1 MKSKILGAS
10 LALGLIAVGF
20 TSCYD
25 SVNESVVV
33 PAKPAAPAYQVTG
46 YVTDYLTENAIGG
59 ATVSGAVST
68 TTQSD
73 GSYFAQ
79 SSSPINGTITFGK
92 KDGGY
97 KDLSIPVVM
106 KDNDIKTG
114 LLSYNLN
121 VALKKDGYIEGV
133 LVAVTTYSGEPTTV
147 LVDDHE
153 CINSSDEPT
162 SGTAVFDEL
171 DFGAKAENAS
181 EEFKKYLGIYG
192 ITELESNFTQ
202 KKQTFVGVPVP
213 ARSKVTAYTATPIIQ
228 KETYTMPDG
237 DVLGE
242 VERVVAYHVVANAVS
257 LDHGHYAGHDTTH
270 GHGPGNAG
278 GGIFG
283 AE

>member
-33 PAKPAAPAYQVTG
+33 PAKPVAPKYQVTG
-46 YVTDYLTENAIGG
+46 IVTDYLTEDGMKGVTI
-59 ATVSGAVST
+59 SGAFSAST
-68 TTQSD
+68 KD
-73 GSYFAQ
+73 DNGSYD
-79 SSSPINGTITFGK
+79 SGLKESPINGTLKFEA
-92 KDGGY
+92 DNY
-97 KDLSIPVVM
+97 KAVSIPVSM
-106 KDNDIKTG
+106 QEINTG

-133 LVAVTTYSGEPTTV
+133 MVTVTSVRSGDPETV
-147 LVDDHE
+147 EVDHE

-162 SGTAVFDEL
+162 SGTAVFDKLVSGVSAVGTASAEFKDYLALYGIKGL
-171 DFGAKAENAS
+171 DFTLVAK
-181 EEFKKYLGIYG
+181 
-192 ITELESNFTQ
+192 
-202 KKQTFVGVPVP
+202 TFVDVPVP
-213 ARSKVTAYTATPIIQ
+213 ARSKVTSYTATPIIQ

-257 LDHGHYAGHDTTH
+257 LDHGHNTSHDTSH
-270 GHGPGNAG
+270 GHGTGNAG